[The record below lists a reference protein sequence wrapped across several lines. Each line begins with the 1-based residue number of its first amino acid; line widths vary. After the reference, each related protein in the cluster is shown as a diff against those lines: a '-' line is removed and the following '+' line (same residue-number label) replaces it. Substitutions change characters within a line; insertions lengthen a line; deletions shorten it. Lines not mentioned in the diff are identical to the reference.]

1 MAVTITG
8 GRAKRGVTSAH
19 TSAPPELAVR
29 LVSALLALGVAGVH
43 VADQGG
49 ITALDTPHWM
59 GWGFRAI
66 EVGGVLTA
74 LVLLLPWSAWL
85 GWAAAALLGIGPF
98 LAYLTS
104 RSVGLPGDHA
114 DVGNWGYWLG
124 TVSLFVEAALVIL
137 SAGMLL
143 PMAQGTYRRLRQSR
157 AASYQ
162 GRGN

>member
-8 GRAKRGVTSAH
+8 NRARRGAASAR
-19 TSAPPELAVR
+19 TGAPPEFAVR

-49 ITALDTPHWM
+49 ITALGMPHWI
-59 GWGFRAI
+59 GWSYRMI

-98 LAYLTS
+98 LAYITS

-143 PMAQGTYRRLRQSR
+143 PVAQGTYRRLRQRR

-162 GRGN
+162 GRAN